1 MDKRMG
7 VLALEIQRSGDN
19 VSRVNKI
26 ISDFNELVIGRLGV
40 PYRERSVSVIALIV
54 EGTTDECGA
63 FSGKL
68 GMIDGV
74 RSKVLLFGA
83 AAKRQE
89 AQGS

>member
-7 VLALEIQRSGDN
+7 VLAIEVGRNGDN
-19 VSRVNKI
+19 VARVNNV
-26 ISDFNELVIGRLGV
+26 ISAYHELIIGRLGV
-40 PYRERSVSVIALIV
+40 PYRERKVSIIALIV

-74 RSKVLLFGA
+74 RSKVLLFGT
-83 AAKRQE
+83 E
-89 AQGS
+89 APRRKT

>member
-7 VLALEIQRSGDN
+7 VLAIEIQRSGDN

-26 ISDFNELVIGRLGV
+26 ISDYNELVIGRLGV
-40 PYRERSVSVIALIV
+40 PYRERCISVIALIV

-83 AAKRQE
+83 ATKRQE